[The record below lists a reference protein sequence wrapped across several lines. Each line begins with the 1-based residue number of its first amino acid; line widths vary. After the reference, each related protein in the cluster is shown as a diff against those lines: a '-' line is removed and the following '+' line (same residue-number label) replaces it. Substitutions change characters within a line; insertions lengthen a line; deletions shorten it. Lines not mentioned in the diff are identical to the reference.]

1 MKITI
6 NRDSLLKPLQV
17 VSGVV
22 EKRQT
27 LPILSNVLLVVE
39 DQKLTLTGTDLEVE
53 LTASTTDLQ
62 TNGSGEVTLPAR
74 KFMDICKS
82 FPDSSSMLDIM
93 LEDNKAVIR
102 SGKSRFT
109 LATLPATDFP
119 FSESIKAA
127 REFTVSQGILKHL
140 IEQTHFCM
148 ANQDVRYYLNG
159 LLLEMNPTSL
169 RAVATDG
176 HRLALSEQ
184 KCDIISGDITQII
197 IPRKGI
203 MELSRLLND
212 SDADCKIQINTNYVR
227 IDLGNTIFTSKL
239 IDGRFPDYDRV
250 IPKGGKKIVT
260 ANREL
265 LRQGLLRAS
274 ILSNEKYRGIR
285 MNFSNNLLRATVNN
299 PEQEEA
305 IEEIDISYQDS
316 DLEIGF
322 NVAYLVEALNS
333 IKSDEIEMTLIDPNS
348 SCVITALGD
357 DSSRY
362 VVMPMRL

>member
-27 LPILSNVLLVVE
+27 LPILSNVLLVVN
-39 DQKLTLTGTDLEVE
+39 DNKLTLTGTDLEVE
-53 LTASTTDLQ
+53 LTANTTDLQ
-62 TNGSGEVTLPAR
+62 SSENGEVTLPAR

-82 FPDSSSMLDIM
+82 LPDSSSVEITIDQT
-93 LEDNKAVIR
+93 KAIIR

-109 LATLPATDFP
+109 LATLPSTDFP
-119 FSESIKAA
+119 SSESIKAA
-127 REFTVSQGILKHL
+127 RQFTVSQGVLKHL
-140 IEQTHFCM
+140 IDQTYFCM

-159 LLLEMNPTSL
+159 LLLEMKNNAL

-184 KCDIISGDITQII
+184 TCDLNPGDISQII

-203 MELSRLLND
+203 MELTRLL
-212 SDADCKIQINTNYVR
+212 SDTENGCTVHINNNFIR
-227 IDLGNTIFTSKL
+227 IDLGDIIFTSKL

-250 IPKGGKKIVT
+250 IPKGGQKIVT

-265 LRQGLLRAS
+265 LRQGLIRAS

-285 MNFSNNLLRATVNN
+285 MNFNNNLLRATVNN

-305 IEEIDISYQDS
+305 VEEIDINYQS
-316 DLEIGF
+316 EELEIGF
-322 NVAYLVEALNS
+322 NVSYLVDALNS
-333 IKSDEIEMTLIDPNS
+333 IKSDEIEMTLLDPNS

>member
-1 MKITI
+1 MNFKIS
-6 NRDSLLKPLQV
+6 REALLKPLQV

-27 LPILSNVLLVVE
+27 LPILSNVLLNI
-39 DQKLTLTGTDLEVE
+39 QSRRLTLTGTDLEVE
-53 LTASTTDLQ
+53 LTASTPLESDE
-62 TNGSGEVTLPAR
+62 NAEITLPAR

-82 FPDSSSMLDIM
+82 LPEGSELNIHLDSDRATIQ
-93 LEDNKAVIR
+93 

-109 LATLPATDFP
+109 LSTLPSNDFP
-119 FSESIKAA
+119 ATEKVTGA
-127 REFTVSQGILKHL
+127 REYTLSQSTLKHL

-159 LLLEMNPTSL
+159 LLLELRQNAI

-176 HRLALSEQ
+176 HRLALSEAE
-184 KCDIISGDITQII
+184 CDIIPGDINQII
-197 IPRKGI
+197 MPRKGVT
-203 MELSRLLND
+203 ELSRLLE
-212 SDADCKIQINTNYVR
+212 DADHGCKIELNSNFIR
-227 IDLGNTIFTSKL
+227 IDLGDIVFTSKL

-250 IPKGGKKIVT
+250 IPKGGDKIVK
-260 ANREL
+260 ANRET

-285 MNFSNNLLRATVNN
+285 LHFTDNMLYATVNN

-305 IEEIDISYQDS
+305 KEELDVDYNGDEI
-316 DLEIGF
+316 EIGF
-322 NVAYLVEALNS
+322 NVSYLVDALNA
-333 IKSDEIEMTLIDPNS
+333 IKQDEVELILIDANS
-348 SCVITALGD
+348 SCLIHGLGD

>member
-6 NRDSLLKPLQV
+6 NRDALLKPLQV

-39 DQKLTLTGTDLEVE
+39 GDKLTLTGTDLEVE
-53 LTASTTDLQ
+53 LMAISSDLQ
-62 TNGSGEVTLPAR
+62 SSDNVEITLPAR

-82 FPDSSSMLDIM
+82 LPESASIDIVID
-93 LEDNKAVIR
+93 DNKAVIR

-109 LATLPATDFP
+109 LATLPSTDFP
-119 FSESIKAA
+119 SSESITAA
-127 REFTVSQGILKHL
+127 REFSISQGILKHL
-140 IEQTHFCM
+140 IDQTYFCM

-159 LLLEMNPTSL
+159 LLLELNPNSL

-176 HRLALSEQ
+176 HRLALSE
-184 KCDIISGDITQII
+184 KECDISPGDINQII

-203 MELSRLLND
+203 MELTRLLSD
-212 SDADCKIQINTNYVR
+212 SDTNCVVQINTNFAR
-227 IDLGNTIFTSKL
+227 IDLGEIIFTSKL

-250 IPKGGKKIVT
+250 IPKGGQKIVT

-285 MNFSNNLLRATVNN
+285 MNFSSNLLRATVNN

-305 IEEIDISYQDS
+305 IEEIDVNYQDE

-322 NVAYLVEALNS
+322 NVSYLVDALNS
-333 IKSDEIEMTLIDPNS
+333 IKSDEVEMTLLDPNS
-348 SCVITALGD
+348 SCVVTALGD

>member
-1 MKITI
+1 MKFKIS
-6 NRDSLLKPLQV
+6 REALLKPLQV

-27 LPILSNVLLVVE
+27 LPILSNVLVTIQG
-39 DQKLTLTGTDLEVE
+39 DRLTMTGTDLEVE
-53 LTASTTDLQ
+53 LLASTLLSDAED
-62 TNGSGEVTLPAR
+62 GEVTLPAR

-82 FPDSSSMLDIM
+82 LPEGAELDISIDAERC
-93 LEDNKAVIR
+93 LIR

-109 LATLPATDFP
+109 LATLPANDFP
-119 FSESIKAA
+119 ATEKVTGA
-127 REFTVSQGILKHL
+127 REYSLPQSVLKHL

-159 LLLEMNPTSL
+159 LLLELRQNAI

-176 HRLALSEQ
+176 HRLALSEAQ
-184 KCDIISGDITQII
+184 VDLVPGDINQII
-197 IPRKGI
+197 LPRKGVT
-203 MELSRLLND
+203 ELSRLL
-212 SDADCKIQINTNYVR
+212 ADGEEGCKIELNSNFIRVN
-227 IDLGNTIFTSKL
+227 LGEITFTSKL

-250 IPKGGKKIVT
+250 IPKGGDKIVQ
-260 ANREL
+260 ANREV

-285 MNFSNNLLRATVNN
+285 LNFADNMLRATVNN

-305 IEEIDISYQDS
+305 LEELDVSYNGEEI
-316 DLEIGF
+316 EIGF
-322 NVAYLVEALNS
+322 NVSYLVDALNA
-333 IKSDEIEMTLIDPNS
+333 IKQDEVELILIDANS
-348 SCVITALGD
+348 SCLIHGNGD

>member
-6 NRDSLLKPLQV
+6 NRDSLLRPLQV

-39 DQKLTLTGTDLEVE
+39 GDKLTLTGTDLEVE
-53 LTASTTDLQ
+53 LTARTSEINSSE
-62 TNGSGEVTLPAR
+62 NGEITLPAR

-82 FPDSSSMLDIM
+82 LPDSSVVDITID
-93 LEDNKAVIR
+93 ESKAIIR

-109 LATLPATDFP
+109 LATLPTTDFP
-119 FSESIKAA
+119 SSESITAA
-127 REFTVSQGILKHL
+127 REFTISQGILKHL
-140 IEQTHFCM
+140 IDQTYFCM

-159 LLLEMNPTSL
+159 LLLEMNTNSL

-176 HRLALSEQ
+176 HRLALSE
-184 KCDIISGDITQII
+184 KECEVTPGDINQII

-203 MELSRLLND
+203 MELTRLLED
-212 SDADCKIQINTNYVR
+212 SDAGCTVQINTNFVR
-227 IDLGNTIFTSKL
+227 IDLGDIVFTSKL

-250 IPKGGKKIVT
+250 IPKGGQKIVT
-260 ANREL
+260 ANREI

-305 IEEIDISYQDS
+305 VEEIDVNYQD
-316 DLEIGF
+316 DELEIGF
-322 NVAYLVEALNS
+322 NVSYLVDALNS
-333 IKSDEIEMTLIDPNS
+333 IKADEVEMTLLDPNS

>member
-27 LPILSNVLLVVE
+27 LPVLSNVLLVVN
-39 DQKLTLTGTDLEVE
+39 DGTLTLTGTDLEVE
-53 LTASTTDLQ
+53 LTSKTSELQ
-62 TNGSGEVTLPAR
+62 NSENGEITLPAR

-82 FPDSSSMLDIM
+82 LPESSLVDISI
-93 LEDNKAVIR
+93 DTTKAIIR

-109 LATLPATDFP
+109 LATLPSTDFP
-119 FSESIKAA
+119 SSESVTAA
-127 REFTVSQGILKHL
+127 RQFTVSQSILKHL
-140 IEQTHFCM
+140 IDQTYFCM

-159 LLLEMNPTSL
+159 LLLEIKADKL

-184 KCDIISGDITQII
+184 ACEISAGDINQII

-203 MELSRLLND
+203 MELTRLLSD
-212 SDADCKIQINTNYVR
+212 SDSTCIVHINNNFIR
-227 IDLGNTIFTSKL
+227 IDLGEIVFTSKL

-250 IPKGGKKIVT
+250 IPKGGQKIVT

-265 LRQGLLRAS
+265 LRQGLTRAS

-285 MNFSNNLLRATVNN
+285 MNFTNNLLRATVNN

-305 IEEIDISYQDS
+305 IEEIDINYQGDE
-316 DLEIGF
+316 LEIGF
-322 NVAYLVEALNS
+322 NVSYLVDALNS
-333 IKSDEIEMTLIDPNS
+333 IKSDEVEMTLLDPNS

>member
-1 MKITI
+1 MKFKIS
-6 NRDSLLKPLQV
+6 REALLKPLQV

-27 LPILSNVLLVVE
+27 LPILSNVLVTI
-39 DQKLTLTGTDLEVE
+39 QGNRLTMTGTDLEVE
-53 LTASTTDLQ
+53 LLASTLLSDAED
-62 TNGSGEVTLPAR
+62 GEVTLPAR

-82 FPDSSSMLDIM
+82 LPEGAELDISIDAERC
-93 LEDNKAVIR
+93 LIR

-109 LATLPATDFP
+109 LATLPANDFP
-119 FSESIKAA
+119 ATEKVTGA
-127 REFTVSQGILKHL
+127 REYSLPQSVLKHL

-159 LLLEMNPTSL
+159 LLLELRQNAI

-176 HRLALSEQ
+176 HRLALSEAQ
-184 KCDIISGDITQII
+184 VDLVPGDINQII
-197 IPRKGI
+197 LPRKGVT
-203 MELSRLLND
+203 ELSRLL
-212 SDADCKIQINTNYVR
+212 ADGEEGCKIELNSNFIRVN
-227 IDLGNTIFTSKL
+227 LGEITFTSKL

-250 IPKGGKKIVT
+250 IPKGGDKIVQ
-260 ANREL
+260 ANREV

-285 MNFSNNLLRATVNN
+285 LNFADNMLRATVNN

-305 IEEIDISYQDS
+305 LEELDVSYNGEEI
-316 DLEIGF
+316 EIGF
-322 NVAYLVEALNS
+322 NVSYLVDALNA
-333 IKSDEIEMTLIDPNS
+333 IKQDEVELILIDANS
-348 SCVITALGD
+348 SCLIHGNGD

>member
-6 NRDSLLKPLQV
+6 NRESLLKPLQV

-27 LPILSNVLLVVE
+27 LPILSNVLMVVNGS
-39 DQKLTLTGTDLEVE
+39 KLILTGTDLEVE
-53 LTASTTDLQ
+53 LTASTSDLQ
-62 TNGSGEVTLPAR
+62 SADNGELTLPAR

-82 FPDSSSMLDIM
+82 LPETSTVDIDVD
-93 LEDNKAVIR
+93 ESKAIIR

-109 LATLPATDFP
+109 LATLPTTDFP
-119 FSESIKAA
+119 SSESITAA
-127 REFTVSQGILKHL
+127 REFTISQGILKHL
-140 IEQTHFCM
+140 IDQTYFCM

-159 LLLEMNPTSL
+159 MLLEMSPTSL
-169 RAVATDG
+169 RSVATDG
-176 HRLALSEQ
+176 HRLALSE
-184 KCDIISGDITQII
+184 KSCEISAGDINQII
-197 IPRKGI
+197 VPRKGI
-203 MELSRLLND
+203 MELTRLLSD
-212 SDADCKIQINTNYVR
+212 SDSGCKVQINNNFIR
-227 IDLGNTIFTSKL
+227 IDLGEIIFTSKL

-250 IPKGGKKIVT
+250 IPKGGQKVVT

-265 LRQGLLRAS
+265 MRQGLIRAS

-285 MNFSNNLLRATVNN
+285 MNFSTNLLRATVNN

-305 IEEIDISYQDS
+305 VEEIDINYNDEE
-316 DLEIGF
+316 LEIGF
-322 NVAYLVEALNS
+322 NVSYLVDALNS

-348 SCVITALGD
+348 SCVITAMGD

>member
-1 MKITI
+1 MKFSIT
-6 NRDSLLKPLQV
+6 REALLKPLQV

-27 LPILSNVLLVVE
+27 LPILSNVLVSIE
-39 DQKLTLTGTDLEVE
+39 TDRLTMTGTDLEVE
-53 LTASTTDLQ
+53 LTASTPLD
-62 TNGSGEVTLPAR
+62 NAESGEITLPAR

-82 FPDSSSMLDIM
+82 LPEEAQLDITI
-93 LEDNKAVIR
+93 DDTKALIR

-109 LATLPATDFP
+109 LATLPSSDFP
-119 FSESIKAA
+119 ATEKVTGA
-127 REFTVSQGILKHL
+127 REYTVPQAILKHL

-159 LLLEMNPTSL
+159 LLLELRQDNL

-176 HRLALSEQ
+176 HRLALSEAH
-184 KCDIISGDITQII
+184 CDIVPGDINQII
-197 IPRKGI
+197 LPRKGV
-203 MELSRLLND
+203 MELSRLLSD
-212 SDADCKIQINTNYVR
+212 SDDGCQIELNSNFIR
-227 IDLGNTIFTSKL
+227 LDLGEIVFTSKL

-250 IPKGGKKIVT
+250 IPKGGDKIVQ
-260 ANREL
+260 ANREV

-285 MNFSNNLLRATVNN
+285 LNLTNNQLRATVNN

-305 IEEIDISYQDS
+305 QEELDVTYDGEEI
-316 DLEIGF
+316 EIGF
-322 NVAYLVEALNS
+322 NVSYLVDALNA
-333 IKSDEIEMTLIDPNS
+333 IKQEDIEIILIDANS
-348 SCVITALGD
+348 SCLIHGLGD

>member
-6 NRDSLLKPLQV
+6 NRDSLLKPLQI

-22 EKRQT
+22 EKRPT
-27 LPILSNVLLVVE
+27 LPILSNVLLAVNG
-39 DQKLTLTGTDLEVE
+39 QQLTLTGTDLEVE
-53 LTASTTDLQ
+53 LTAFTNDLQ
-62 TNGSGEVTLPAR
+62 ANGDGEITLPAR

-82 FPDSSSMLDIM
+82 FPDTSTVLDM
-93 LEDNKAVIR
+93 VFEDNKAVIR

-109 LATLPATDFP
+109 IATLPATDFP
-119 FSESIKAA
+119 SSESITAA
-127 REFTVSQGILKHL
+127 REFTIPQGVLKHL
-140 IEQTHFCM
+140 IEQTYFCM

-159 LLLEMNPTSL
+159 LLLEMSPSML

-184 KCDIISGDITQII
+184 KCEINAGDISQII
-197 IPRKGI
+197 VPRKGI
-203 MELSRLLND
+203 MEVSRLIED
-212 SDADCKIQINTNYVR
+212 PGADCKVQINTNYVR

-250 IPKGGKKIVT
+250 IPKGGQKIVT

-265 LRQGLLRAS
+265 LRQGLLRAA
-274 ILSNEKYRGIR
+274 ILSNEKFRGVR
-285 MNFSNNLLRATVNN
+285 MSFTNNLLRATVNN

-305 IEEIDISYQDS
+305 IEEIDINYQGD

-322 NVAYLVEALNS
+322 NVSYLIDALNS
-333 IKSDEIEMTLIDPNS
+333 IKTDEVEITLMDPNS
-348 SCVITALGD
+348 SCVLTALGD

>member
-1 MKITI
+1 MKFKIS
-6 NRDSLLKPLQV
+6 REALLKPLQV

-27 LPILSNVLLVVE
+27 LPILSNVLISIQS
-39 DQKLTLTGTDLEVE
+39 DRLTMTGTDLEVE
-53 LTASTTDLQ
+53 LTASTSLDAA
-62 TNGSGEVTLPAR
+62 EDCEITLPAR

-82 FPDSSSMLDIM
+82 LPEGSDIHIAI
-93 LEDNKAVIR
+93 DGDRATIH

-109 LATLPATDFP
+109 LSTLPSTDFP
-119 FSESIKAA
+119 ATEKVTGA
-127 REFTVSQGILKHL
+127 REYTVPQATLKHL

-159 LLLEMNPTSL
+159 LLLELRQNAL

-176 HRLALSEQ
+176 HRLALSEAE
-184 KCDIISGDITQII
+184 CEIIPGDINQII
-197 IPRKGI
+197 MPRKGVT
-203 MELSRLLND
+203 ELSRLLED
-212 SDADCKIQINTNYVR
+212 SDQGCNIELNSNFIRV
-227 IDLGNTIFTSKL
+227 DLGEIVFTSKL

-250 IPKGGKKIVT
+250 IPKGGDKIVK
-260 ANREL
+260 ANRET

-285 MNFSNNLLRATVNN
+285 LNFANNMLQATVNN

-305 IEEIDISYQDS
+305 QEELDVNYDGEEI
-316 DLEIGF
+316 EIGF
-322 NVAYLVEALNS
+322 NVSYLVDALNA
-333 IKSDEIEMTLIDPNS
+333 IKQDEIEIILIDANS
-348 SCVITALGD
+348 SCLIHGLD
-357 DSSRY
+357 DASSRY

>member
-1 MKITI
+1 MKFSIT
-6 NRDSLLKPLQV
+6 REALLKPLQV

-27 LPILSNVLLVVE
+27 LPILSNVLVSIE
-39 DQKLTLTGTDLEVE
+39 SDRLTMTGTDLEVE
-53 LTASTTDLQ
+53 LTASTPLE
-62 TNGSGEVTLPAR
+62 NAESGEITLPAR

-82 FPDSSSMLDIM
+82 LPEEAQLDITID
-93 LEDNKAVIR
+93 DNKALIR

-109 LATLPATDFP
+109 LATLPANDFP
-119 FSESIKAA
+119 ATEKVTGA
-127 REFTVSQGILKHL
+127 RQYTVPQAKLKHL
-140 IEQTHFCM
+140 IDQTHFCM

-159 LLLEMNPTSL
+159 LLLELRQDAL

-176 HRLALSEQ
+176 HRLALSDAQ
-184 KCDIISGDITQII
+184 CDIVPGDINQII
-197 IPRKGI
+197 LPRKGV
-203 MELSRLLND
+203 MELSRLLSDND
-212 SDADCKIQINTNYVR
+212 DGCQIELNSNFIR
-227 IDLGNTIFTSKL
+227 LDLGEIVFTSKL

-250 IPKGGKKIVT
+250 IPKGGDKIVE
-260 ANREL
+260 ANREI

-285 MNFSNNLLRATVNN
+285 LNFADNQLRATVNN

-305 IEEIDISYQDS
+305 QEELDVSYNGEEI
-316 DLEIGF
+316 EIGF
-322 NVAYLVEALNS
+322 NVSYLVDALNA
-333 IKSDEIEMTLIDPNS
+333 IKQDEVEIILIDANS
-348 SCVITALGD
+348 SCLIHGRGD